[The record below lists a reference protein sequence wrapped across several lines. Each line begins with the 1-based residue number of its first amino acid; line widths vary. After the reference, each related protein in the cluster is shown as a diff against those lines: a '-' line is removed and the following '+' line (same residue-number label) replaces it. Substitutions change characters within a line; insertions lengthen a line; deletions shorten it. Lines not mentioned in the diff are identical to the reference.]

1 MKRIPLP
8 STRTG
13 VVLAAV
19 ALIATACGGGA
30 SKTSTSS
37 TAPGSTTSSTSAG
50 GTSTASGVGIANGQ
64 LTVGN
69 VAILSGPVPGLFKG
83 APFGADAFFAYQNS
97 LGGVNG
103 LRVKVQS
110 EDDAFSCAQNQ
121 SETQALSTQAFAF
134 VGSFSLFDNCGAKV
148 LQANPDIPD
157 VAYSLD
163 PVAQALPNNFSP
175 QPLEHGWRTGPLS
188 YFKQH
193 YPNAIKS
200 VGTLVA
206 NVPSATSSWANE
218 KAAMQS
224 MGYRVTYERT
234 YNPLDTDFTADVV
247 RMRSSGVQALFLDE
261 GDVKTVARVLNA
273 ANQQG
278 WKPQLVAPGATMYDG
293 SFFKL
298 VNPGAAEGAFGD
310 QLASMYLGQ
319 DRSVVPEVN
328 LFLTWLNKTH
338 PGFQPDVFALFG
350 WTSARLFTQALQQA
364 GPNPTRQNVLAALR
378 SIHSFD
384 SNGIIPAADPAGKHA
399 PQCWLNMQVK
409 NGKFVRTSPSPPSGF
424 ICNPGGYFVNPATG

>member
-1 MKRIPLP
+1 MKRRMDR
-8 STRTG
+8 STK
-13 VVLAAV
+13 VAISLAAV

-37 TAPGSTTSSTSAG
+37 SPSSTAAAPSTAG
-50 GTSTASGVGIANGQ
+50 AGSTASGVGIANGQ

-69 VAILSGPVPGLFKG
+69 VAIVSGPVPGLFKG
-83 APFGADAFFAYQNS
+83 APYGADAFFAYQNS
-97 LGGVNG
+97 KGGVNG
-103 LRVKVQS
+103 LRINLKS

-121 SETQALSTQAFAF
+121 SETQSLATQVFAF

-148 LQANPDIPD
+148 LQANPGIPD
-157 VAYSLD
+157 VSYSLD

-175 QPLEHGWRTGPLS
+175 QPLEHGWRTGPLT
-188 YFKQH
+188 YFKQR
-193 YPNAIKS
+193 YPNAIRS

-206 NVPSATSSWANE
+206 NVPSATSTWANE

-224 MGYRVTYERT
+224 MGYHITYERT
-234 YNPLDTDFTADVV
+234 YNPLDTDFTADVL
-247 RMRSSGVQALFLDE
+247 RMRSSGVQALFLDAS
-261 GDVKTVARVLNA
+261 DVKTVARVLNA
-273 ANQQG
+273 AKQQG

-293 SFFKL
+293 TLFKL
-298 VNPGAAEGAFGD
+298 LTSGAAEGAYGD
-310 QLASMYLGQ
+310 QLAAMYLGE

-328 LFLTWLNKTH
+328 VFNTWLNKTH

-364 GPNPTRQNVLAALR
+364 GANPTRQSVLAALQ

-384 SNGIIPAADPAGKHA
+384 SNGIIPTADPAGKHA
-399 PQCWLNMQVK
+399 PTCWLNVQVK
-409 NGKFVRTSPSPPSGF
+409 NGKFVRSSPSPPSGF
-424 ICNPGGYFVNPATG
+424 ICNPGGNFVNPATG